1 MLTQTAKRLC
11 SSKILLFS
19 TLITFLVL
27 LISNT
32 KKTYAQSADITAPV
46 TTHTQ
51 TPSSP
56 DGSNGWYKSVVQFDL
71 TATDIQSG
79 IKEIN
84 YRIDTGSWQKVTFS
98 NSLNLAQNPSF
109 ETPDASTSG
118 LSMWEASVLD
128 GLVQYEQDIGE
139 SAAGFEA
146 ASARITST
154 GGTWHGINN
163 QTNYAVAQP
172 YDSMSASAWVK
183 TQNLTGTAYFVIY
196 AIAPDP
202 MGGPDIVQ
210 QIGQSGTITGTTGWT
225 QLSLSFTVSLAGA
238 TGVYMDI
245 GGNGTG
251 IIWADAVSINS
262 STTSANT
269 TFTVGSDSANHTVE
283 YYSVD
288 NAGNSET
295 YTCTNPK
302 KNCVTFKSDM
312 TPPGNWNDS
321 GAFRGFFGASHEL
334 YVYTNVEDATS
345 GLSVFTDK
353 YQYKTDNNAT
363 FGRYS
368 NISSCNSTWQPDN
381 WVILISPPFQP
392 GVHSAYLLTPKT
404 NFCNSNWKI
413 CKIVRFYAEDMAGN
427 AASKDFCINGPWIS
441 FLGKG
446 FVRSNNIID
455 MLSEA
460 PDDNTDS
467 LIEALGNTI
476 SFFSSS
482 RNWKVTNAT
491 PVTAHDYDYFY
502 GITPSSKTAVTG
514 SVVSSSGVYEIS
526 GDYELRSNTVPSNYD
541 NNVFNQIV
549 FVDGNLIISTEMT
562 LNNQSTAL
570 YVVNGNVEISK
581 SVTDIDI
588 AIIAEGFID
597 TGYDINEGEAT
608 STLNFNGIYA
618 ADTFKFK
625 RTLQGTNNDDVASEI
640 FTFGAKYILQLKDY
654 FGNSS
659 IRWSSVE

>member
-1 MLTQTAKRLC
+1 MLLRIGA
-11 SSKILLFS
+11 
-19 TLITFLVL
+19 
-27 LISNT
+27 T
-32 KKTYAQSADITAPV
+32 KANAQSADTTAPV
-46 TTHTQ
+46 TSSTK

-56 DGSNGWYKSVVQFDL
+56 DGTNGWYKSVVQFDL

-84 YRIDTGSWQKVTFS
+84 YRIDSGSWQKVTFS
-98 NSLNLAQNPSF
+98 NSLNLVQNPSF

-128 GLVQYEQDIGE
+128 GLVQYEQDVGE
-139 SAAGFEA
+139 SASGFET

-163 QTNYAVAQP
+163 KTNFAVTQP
-172 YDSMSASAWVK
+172 YDSMSASAWIK

-225 QLSLSFTVSLAGA
+225 QISLNFTVSLAGA

-251 IIWADAVSINS
+251 IIWADAISINS
-262 STTSANT
+262 STTSAST

-288 NAGNSET
+288 NAGNIEA

-302 KNCVTFKSDM
+302 VNCVTFKSDM
-312 TPPGNWNDS
+312 TPPGNWHDS

-353 YQYKTDNNAT
+353 YQYKTDNNST

-368 NISSCNSTWQPDN
+368 NISSCSSTWQNDN

-392 GVHSAYLLTPKT
+392 GVNSAYLLTPKT

-427 AASKDFCINGPWIS
+427 SASKDFCINGPWIS
-441 FLGKG
+441 FLGNG
-446 FVRSNNIID
+446 FVRSNHNID

-467 LIEALGNTI
+467 LIEAVGNTI

-482 RNWKVTNAT
+482 RNWKVTNST
-491 PVTAHDYDYFY
+491 PITTHDYDYFY
-502 GITPSSKTAVTG
+502 GITPSSKTAITG
-514 SVVSSSGVYEIS
+514 SVVSSSGVYEVS
-526 GDYELRSNTVPSNYD
+526 GDYVLRSNTIPSNYD

-549 FVDGNLIISTEMT
+549 FVDGNLTIDTEMT

-570 YVVNGNVEISK
+570 YIVNGNVEISK
-581 SVTDIDI
+581 SVNDIDI

-597 TGYDINEGEAT
+597 TAYDINEGEAT
-608 STLNFNGIYA
+608 NTLNFSGVYA

-640 FTFGAKYILQLKDY
+640 FTYGAKYLLQLKDY